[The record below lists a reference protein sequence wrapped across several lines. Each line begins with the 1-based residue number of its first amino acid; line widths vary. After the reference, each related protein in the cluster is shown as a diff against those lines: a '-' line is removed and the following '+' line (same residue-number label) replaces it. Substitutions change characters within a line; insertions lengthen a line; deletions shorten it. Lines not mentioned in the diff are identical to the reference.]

1 MASASLQL
9 PLSFVLSPE
18 LIPWGFFY
26 INSVNVETGNKYF
39 FPCQVKINVVLL
51 TKHLW
56 LCL

>member
-51 TKHLW
+51 TFVDIS
-56 LCL
+56 